1 MKTVMYMISTDDA
14 VVDDGFGTAGH
25 VLHDAPGDVD
35 GMRLRALVA
44 SGDYFATLAARLEQ
58 VAATLPETS
67 VEQFQLQ
74 DAVGQLLVLQR
85 DYAIARRTGSV
96 RP

>member
-1 MKTVMYMISTDDA
+1 MISTDDA

-58 VAATLPETS
+58 
-67 VEQFQLQ
+67 FQLQ